1 MIWAGSQ
8 LTQWLECP
16 TSFRYAPK
24 PCGVEMMMTSIFRTR
39 KSLLHFKANGTIN
52 WNLVVLNS
60 FGFWWWCDEVRPN
73 KRIFGWSDV
82 THSEVQMNPSIIGME
97 TISSSKYKYKNLSLP
112 KSFLRSYCRQ
122 SEIGK
127 EILLVRKKT
136 WSNKKLDLKS
146 FSKSLSIL
154 GGG

>member
-24 PCGVEMMMTSIFRTR
+24 PCDDDDLYIPHSYILNQMVLSTGIWLFST
-39 KSLLHFKANGTIN
+39 LL
-52 WNLVVLNS
+52 V
-60 FGFWWWCDEVRPN
+60 WWWCDEVRPN

-97 TISSSKYKYKNLSLP
+97 TIPISKYKNLSLP
-112 KSFLRSYCRQ
+112 KSFLQSYCGQ

-127 EILLVRKKT
+127 NTSCQKK
-136 WSNKKLDLKS
+136 SNKKLDLKS

>member
-8 LTQWLECP
+8 LAQWLECP
-16 TSFRYAPK
+16 TSFRYAPNH
-24 PCGVEMMMTSIFRTR
+24 EMMMTSIFPTR
-39 KSLLHFKANGTIN
+39 KCLLYFKANGTIN

-60 FGFWWWCDEVRPN
+60 FGLVMMWWG
-73 KRIFGWSDV
+73 K
-82 THSEVQMNPSIIGME
+82 TQQ
-97 TISSSKYKYKNLSLP
+97 KNLRMEWCHSLWGTNEAIHNWNGDHP
-112 KSFLRSYCRQ
+112 HLKIQIQKPVPAKKFSSVLLQTRWNWKKYFL
-122 SEIGK
+122 SE
-127 EILLVRKKT
+127 KT